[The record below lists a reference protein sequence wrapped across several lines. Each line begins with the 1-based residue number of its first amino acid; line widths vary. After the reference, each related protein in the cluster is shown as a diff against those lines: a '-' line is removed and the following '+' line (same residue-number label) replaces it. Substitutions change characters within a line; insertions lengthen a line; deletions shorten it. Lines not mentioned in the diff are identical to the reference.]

1 MEFQIIKML
10 KNFPHVDKQPPS
22 PGMFSFPS
30 QSAKLLSWSTNLQN
44 SQKKLIDSSLSDGGK
59 LKNGSDG
66 NNLSASRK
74 GHQNNLGLI
83 CIV

>member
-1 MEFQIIKML
+1 MFKYSI
-10 KNFPHVDKQPPS
+10 HVDKQPSS
-22 PGMFSFPS
+22 PGMFSFPA
-30 QSAKLLSWSTNLQN
+30 QSAKLLSWSANLHN
-44 SQKKLIDSSLSDGGK
+44 SQKKQLIDSSSSEGVK

-66 NNLSASRK
+66 GSSSASRK